1 MAITPVPDLPVLSS
15 APSSSDMANFDAR
28 ADAFLPGL
36 KPWGDIVKAIG
47 DATKANAISANT
59 DAGIALAAQAGA
71 QAAAAQAA
79 AGSGSTKWAAGNY
92 NDGAT
97 VWSPIDYMGYRKRG
111 TGASATDPSA
121 DATGWAPLTPKVA
134 PTAVMSAGFNAVAG
148 GWYPVDTSAG
158 GFTIPFPANPSNGSQ
173 ITLYD
178 ATRTWGANPAV
189 VNPQGK
195 KVAGLAEPYTC
206 VTKGRTFTFTY
217 IAALGD
223 WSIQ

>member
-36 KPWGDIVKAIG
+36 KPWGDVLKAIG
-47 DATKANAISANT
+47 DATKANAISANG
-59 DAGIALAAQAGA
+59 DAAIALAAQAGA

-79 AGSGSTKWAAGNY
+79 AGSGSAKWAAGNY

-134 PTAVMSAGFNAVAG
+134 PTAVMSTGFNAVAG

-206 VTKGRTFTFTY
+206 NTKGRTLTFTFVAT
-217 IAALGD
+217 LGD
-223 WSIQ
+223 WSVQ